1 LIARLKRLTD
11 RDWDFL
17 DRALAV
23 FLSAVVVLNITLNHK
38 RGPLVLDLLIGVLVC
53 AALLFRRKHPLL
65 MAAVVISGAAT
76 LLGVLISPQKAGSVV
91 FAVIVASYSTGRH
104 LELRRAVLGLV
115 MFVAGIAT
123 ASALKTPT
131 DIFFPLVFF
140 GILPWAVGRVIR
152 NQTALARE
160 LSEKAEREQFAR
172 EQEEARATAGE
183 RARVARE
190 LHDVLAHNLSVMVI
204 QASAARRIADQDPAA
219 AIGAAELI
227 SRTGRE
233 ALSELRYVF
242 GPVRKGED
250 DVLGSSPGLAN
261 LDKLAARVHRAGLPV
276 DLRVEGD
283 PLQLSPGADMAAYRV
298 VQEALTNS
306 LKHAH
311 GTRATVVVR
320 YDAREVT
327 VEVRDDGRGAVSN
340 GRTWDSGGHGLIG
353 MRERVALYGGKLE
366 AGYGK
371 AGGFAV
377 RARIPV
383 EQVLA

>member
-17 DRALAV
+17 DRVLAI
-23 FLSAVVVLNITLNHK
+23 FLSVVVVLNITLNHK
-38 RGPLVLDLLIGVLVC
+38 RGPLAPELLIGVLMC
-53 AALLFRRKHPLL
+53 ASLLLRRKHPVL
-65 MAAVVISGAAT
+65 MAAVVVAGAAT
-76 LLGVLISPQKAGSVV
+76 LLGVLLSPKYAGAVV
-91 FAVIVASYSTGRH
+91 FVVIVANYSTGRH
-104 LELRRAVLGLV
+104 LQLRSAVLGLMV
-115 MFVAGIAT
+115 FVAGIST
-123 ASALKTPT
+123 VSALKTPT

-152 NQTALARE
+152 SQTALARE
-160 LSEKAEREQFAR
+160 LAEKAEREQFAR

-183 RARVARE
+183 RTRVARE

-204 QASAARRIADQDPAA
+204 QAAAARRVADQDPAA
-219 AIGAAELI
+219 AAEAAELI

-242 GPVRKGED
+242 GPVRKGD
-250 DVLGSSPGLAN
+250 GDTLGSSPGLGN

-320 YDAREVT
+320 YAAHQVT
-327 VEVRDDGRGAVSN
+327 VEVLDDGRGAAVN
-340 GRTWDSGGHGLIG
+340 GNAWDSGGHGLIG
-353 MRERVALYGGKLE
+353 MRERVGLYGGELE
-366 AGYGK
+366 AGRK
-371 AGGFAV
+371 EDGGFVV

-383 EQVLA
+383 KGVLA